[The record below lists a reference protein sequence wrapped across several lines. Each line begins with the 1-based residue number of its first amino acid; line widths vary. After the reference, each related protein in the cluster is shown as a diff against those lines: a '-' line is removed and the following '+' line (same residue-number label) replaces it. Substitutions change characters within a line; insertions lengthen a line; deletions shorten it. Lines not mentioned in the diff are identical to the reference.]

1 MKKDPVVYA
10 MKFLIKNYYN
20 WQDKFFDVLKMTI
33 KVTCGLDSMV
43 HASVKENESIDYHE
57 YREAVLH
64 SPYLLIRFI
73 ASFFLENDEDI
84 INENHKV
91 GKSEY
96 QRMILIGEKL
106 ELDHIPV
113 FQMFCK
119 TFQ

>member
-20 WQDKFFDVLKMTI
+20 WSDRFFDVLKLTI
-33 KVTCGLDSMV
+33 KETCPFESLEKVAVDPG
-43 HASVKENESIDYHE
+43 KEVDYKV
-57 YREAVLH
+57 YKEAVLH
-64 SPYLLIRFI
+64 SPYILIRFI

-84 INENHKV
+84 INVDHSG
-91 GKSEY
+91 GKAEY
-96 QRMILIGEKL
+96 QRMMLIGEKL
-106 ELDHIPV
+106 DLDKIPV